1 MYLSVFLSVCVLLA
15 IEPIVSHVLTRHTS
29 LSYTQIPQMI
39 FSKMEGRGAHESLPL
54 AEKLPTV
61 HGSYGRECHLST
73 GVWLQMECPCFRGW
87 LHTRVCVWGQYSW
100 YSVGYKEEGGEGG
113 SIRTGEGE
121 MCLGDLAWVRQ
132 EVVSGPPPSQWTNQL
147 SSWHS

>member
-15 IEPIVSHVLTRHTS
+15 IEPIVSHALIRHTS

-61 HGSYGRECHLST
+61 HGSYGRECGYRWSAHVPGDGST
-73 GVWLQMECPCFRGW
+73 PMCVCEDSIHGTQLVIRKEEREAASELGRER
-87 LHTRVCVWGQYSW
+87 CVWEIW
-100 YSVGYKEEGGEGG
+100 RE
-113 SIRTGEGE
+113 
-121 MCLGDLAWVRQ
+121 
-132 EVVSGPPPSQWTNQL
+132 
-147 SSWHS
+147 